1 MLSGVP
7 PRSPA
12 STLPFFKK
20 KKKIKFQLCVLDM
33 GAENQGDQFTGP
45 VSHSG
50 PPPGW
55 GVGGSHGFS
64 LPLGP
69 ATSILLQH
77 PILLSVGVQCLV
89 AQGKMPS
96 TFLMV
101 FSLVF
106 IHTFVSLIVLSL

>member
-1 MLSGVP
+1 MDV
-7 PRSPA
+7 
-12 STLPFFKK
+12 
-20 KKKIKFQLCVLDM
+20 
-33 GAENQGDQFTGP
+33 ENQGYQFTGP
-45 VSHSG
+45 VSNSG

-69 ATSILLQH
+69 AASILLQH
-77 PILLSVGVQCLV
+77 PILLTVGVQYLV

-106 IHTFVSLIVLSL
+106 IQTFVSLILLSL